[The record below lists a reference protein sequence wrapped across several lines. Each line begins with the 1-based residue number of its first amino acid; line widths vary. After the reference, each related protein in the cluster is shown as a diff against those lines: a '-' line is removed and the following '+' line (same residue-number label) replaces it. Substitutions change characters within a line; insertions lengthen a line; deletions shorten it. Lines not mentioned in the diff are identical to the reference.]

1 MDTLNE
7 LVGKTVSFIWGVP
20 LLVLLAGTGIFLTIR
35 LRGLQARHLGTAIRL
50 AFFERSPSQ
59 DSGTKGDISR
69 FQALMTAL
77 SATIGTG
84 NIVGVATA
92 VSLGGPGA
100 LFWMGAIAVFG
111 MATKYAEAVLAVK
124 FRVTNE
130 HGKISGGPMYYI
142 ERGLGIKWLA
152 VLFAAFGAIA
162 AFGIGNTV
170 QANAVATNVEKLLN
184 VPPLVTGIILAVL
197 TGLVLLGGIKSI
209 ARTAS
214 ILVPFMAILYVA
226 GCLIILVRF
235 AGEIPDAILLVVKH
249 AFTPAAAQG
258 GFAGATIWFA
268 LRMGIARGLFS
279 NESGLG
285 SAPIAAA
292 AARTNKPAEQGLVSM
307 LGTFID
313 TIIICTMTGLVLIV
327 TQTWDDGSESAGN
340 LTQAAFNTGI
350 PFFNGGIIVAIGII
364 LFAFTTILGWSYYGV
379 KCVEYLFGLKFSY
392 VYRVL
397 WVVAVVIGAT
407 TKLDL
412 VWGFADIFNGLMAIP
427 NLIALL
433 GLSGIVVN
441 ETRLYLEDKN
451 K

>member
-1 MDTLNE
+1 MDTLND
-7 LVGKTVSFIWGVP
+7 LVSKTVGLIWGVP
-20 LLVLLAGTGIFLTIR
+20 LLVLLAGTGIYLTIR
-35 LRGLQARHLGTAIRL
+35 LRGLQVRHLGRAIRL
-50 AFFERSPSQ
+50 AFFERSPSK
-59 DSGTKGDISR
+59 DSGTDGDISR

-100 LFWMGAIAVFG
+100 LFWMGAIAFFG
-111 MATKYAEAVLAVK
+111 MATKYSEALLAVK
-124 FRVTNE
+124 YRVKNE

-152 VLFAAFGAIA
+152 VLFAAFGALA

-170 QANAVATNVEKLLN
+170 QANAVATNVEKLIN
-184 VPPLVTGIILAVL
+184 IPPLVTGIILAVL

-214 ILVPFMAILYVA
+214 VLVPFMALLYFA
-226 GCLIILVRF
+226 GCLIILIRYAPEVP
-235 AGEIPDAILLVVKH
+235 GAIALVVKH

-307 LGTFID
+307 MGTFID
-313 TIIICTMTGLVLIV
+313 TILICTMTGLVLIV
-327 TQTWDDGSESAGN
+327 TGAWDDGSEAAGN
-340 LTQAAFNTGI
+340 LTQHAFNTGM
-350 PFFNGGIIVAIGII
+350 PFINGGFIVAIGLI

-392 VYRVL
+392 FYRVL
-397 WVVAVVIGAT
+397 WVGAVVLGAT
-407 TKLDL
+407 TQLDL
-412 VWGFADIFNGLMAIP
+412 VWGFADIFNGLMAVP
-427 NLIALL
+427 NLIGLI
-433 GLSGIVVN
+433 GLSAVVAA
-441 ETRLYLEDKN
+441 ETKLYLNN
-451 K
+451 KD